1 MSKKILEIVQA
12 ISQAVHNKHHGSGD
26 EIGLRRED
34 PESCVIMDGFGV
46 KFAGN
51 RLVVTYNSEE
61 AFHNAHNPKFESV
74 IEETVD
80 DVVKYIKSEYKKHGK
95 GTLSLKEIGEINVM
109 VETANRR
116 TVKVT
121 ATKTFEIG
129 GLGDE
134 VLSPQNP
141 ESEKSKE
148 VEKLEKTLKEFRALS
163 PSNRLYGK

>member
-1 MSKKILEIVQA
+1 
-12 ISQAVHNKHHGSGD
+12 
-26 EIGLRRED
+26 
-34 PESCVIMDGFGV
+34 
-46 KFAGN
+46 
-51 RLVVTYNSEE
+51 
-61 AFHNAHNPKFESV
+61 
-74 IEETVD
+74 
-80 DVVKYIKSEYKKHGK
+80 
-95 GTLSLKEIGEINVM
+95 M